1 MMTHHIRLML
11 SRQKVLMPCNG
22 TLKQNTY
29 NINDFE
35 FQKYMMHEILKIV
48 HQHIN
53 ILGWV

>member
-1 MMTHHIRLML
+1 ML
-11 SRQKVLMPCNG
+11 SGQKVLMPCNG